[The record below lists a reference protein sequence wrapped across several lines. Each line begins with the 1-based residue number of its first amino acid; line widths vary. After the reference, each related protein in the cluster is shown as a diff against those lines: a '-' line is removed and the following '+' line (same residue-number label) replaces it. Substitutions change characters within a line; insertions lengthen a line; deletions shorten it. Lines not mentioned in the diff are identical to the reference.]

1 MEYRTFLIKYAEI
14 GTKGKNRYKFEDH
27 LCKRMRQRLKALGDF
42 EVRREY
48 GRIFVDAKSDFD
60 YDEAMNRLTKIF
72 GISGICPVMQIDSL
86 EYEDIAKGVVE
97 YVKEEYSAQLL
108 PEGFIAKTSQEQ
120 PAKTV
125 SNAARLTF
133 KMNVRRHNKEYPI
146 NSMEMAARLGGEV
159 LDNFE
164 TRGMKVDVHK
174 PQIIID
180 VEIRNVAYIYSKII
194 PGACGLPVGTN
205 GKAISL
211 LSGGIDSPVATY
223 MIAKRGVEMEAV
235 YFNAPP
241 YTSERAKDKVKELGR
256 IVSQFAGPI
265 KLHIVNFTDCQLAI
279 YKNCPHDELTI
290 IMKRLMFR
298 MAEDIA
304 KKDDCQCIVTGE
316 SIGQVSSQTTFSLG
330 VINEAVN
337 DIPVFRPLIGMDK
350 QEIVDI
356 SQKIGTYETSI
367 LPYEDCCTIFV
378 AKHPVTKPTLETIKE
393 SEEKLVG
400 IIEPL
405 YETALNTAEVVF
417 LK

>member
-108 PEGFIAKTSQEQ
+108 PEGFIAKTG
-120 PAKTV
+120 

-378 AKHPVTKPTLETIKE
+378 AKHPVTKPTLEAIKE